1 MKPRSAFPSIEWLET
16 IDSTNSEAKRRSG
29 ALDNLSV
36 LAALEQTAG
45 RGRGSHSW
53 ISAPGEN
60 LTFTVVLRF
69 GPGGIAPL
77 PASEAVRITHFC
89 TLAVCD
95 LLESEGLKPRIKWP
109 NDVWVADRKIC
120 GILIENSFAEGFVAE
135 AIVGIGLNL
144 NQKEFD
150 PALPNPVSLQ
160 QLTGK
165 QYPPAAT
172 LDRLYNEICRR
183 AEQLSGADGRSALE
197 LEFSKRMFV
206 VDKGLQASIDA
217 AIEDFEGR
225 R

>member
-16 IDSTNSEAKRRSG
+16 TDSTNSEAKRRSG

-53 ISAPGEN
+53 VSAPGEN

-95 LLESEGLKPRIKWP
+95 FLESEGLKPRIKWP
-109 NDVWVADRKIC
+109 NDVWVDDRKIC
-120 GILIENSFAEGFVAE
+120 GILIENSFSQGFVSE

-160 QLTGK
+160 QLTGR
-165 QYPPAAT
+165 QYPPAST

-225 R
+225 Q

>member
-1 MKPRSAFPSIEWLET
+1 MKPRSAFPSVEWLET
-16 IDSTNSEAKRRSG
+16 IDSTNNEAKRRSG

-36 LAALEQTAG
+36 LAAVEQTAG

-53 ISAPGEN
+53 ISTPGEN

-95 LLESEGLKPRIKWP
+95 FLEGEGLKPRIKWP
-109 NDVWVADRKIC
+109 NDVWVEDRKIC
-120 GILIENSFAEGFVAE
+120 GILIENSFAEGLVAE

-160 QLTGK
+160 QLTGRN
-165 QYPPAAT
+165 YYPAAT

-183 AEQLSGADGRSALE
+183 ADELSGADGRSALE

>member
-1 MKPRSAFPSIEWLET
+1 MKPRSAFPSVEWLET
-16 IDSTNSEAKRRSG
+16 IDSTNNEAKRRSG

-36 LAALEQTAG
+36 LAAVEQTAG

-53 ISAPGEN
+53 ISTPGEN

-95 LLESEGLKPRIKWP
+95 FLEGEGLKPRIKWP
-109 NDVWVADRKIC
+109 NDVWVEDRKIC
-120 GILIENSFAEGFVAE
+120 GILIENSFAEGLVAE

-160 QLTGK
+160 QLTGRN
-165 QYPPAAT
+165 YYPAAT

-183 AEQLSGADGRSALE
+183 ADELSGADGRSALE

-206 VDKGLQASIDA
+206 VDKGLQAN
-217 AIEDFEGR
+217 R
-225 R
+225 

>member
-1 MKPRSAFPSIEWLET
+1 MKPRSAFPSVEWLET

-36 LAALEQTAG
+36 LAAVEQTAG

-53 ISAPGEN
+53 ISTPGEN

-69 GPGGIAPL
+69 GAGGIAPL

-95 LLESEGLKPRIKWP
+95 FLEGEGLKPRIKWP
-109 NDVWVADRKIC
+109 NDVWVEDRKIC
-120 GILIENSFAEGFVAE
+120 GILIENSFAEGLVAE

-160 QLTGK
+160 QLTGRN
-165 QYPPAAT
+165 YDPAAT

-183 AEQLSGADGRSALE
+183 ADELSGADGRSALE